1 MLSVGA
7 VVVEE
12 EVLGQAI
19 GERLL
24 GDLVAQSSYSGIG
37 YVSASN
43 IGSLALVASDQ
54 VPHVLA
60 WFDLLFDLGA
70 GASHAQPSVT
80 SGDSDGI
87 RRDRVAPAAKRCPRI
102 GACADSSRV
111 PAAPRFHP
119 PTLR

>member
-1 MLSVGA
+1 MLRCARVPVLVPQYLVSWSTSVFWLTSGRNQ
-7 VVVEE
+7 
-12 EVLGQAI
+12 G
-19 GERLL
+19 GPMRTLL
-24 GDLVAQSSYSGIG
+24 L
-37 YVSASN
+37 
-43 IGSLALVASDQ
+43 SLALA
-54 VPHVLA
+54 LA
-60 WFDLLFDLGA
+60 AGAARADDNRFYLGA